1 MTVQFNATE
10 PLNMTVQFN
19 TAKTLNMT
27 GGQRDKTAQHD
38 GAVNLAFVIPFCL
51 LFLSF

>member
-10 PLNMTVQFN
+10 PLNMTVWFN
-19 TAKTLNMT
+19 AAKPLNMT

-38 GAVNLAFVIPFCL
+38 GASEKISGNNLSAL
-51 LFLSF
+51 DR

>member
-38 GAVNLAFVIPFCL
+38 GAV
-51 LFLSF
+51 